1 MQELGLREAD
11 MDTDNDFLRALEVRL
26 DVLLRQDPERLAR
39 MLYRLDVDERAASF
53 AIADAANAPGA
64 LARLVLERIATKAAT
79 RADFSAPASEADA
92 DLLL

>member
-11 MDTDNDFLRALEVRL
+11 MGTDDDFLRALEVRL

-39 MLYRLDVDERAASF
+39 MLYRLDVDERAADA
-53 AIADAANAPGA
+53 AIADAANAAAA
-64 LARLVLERIATKAAT
+64 LARLMLERMNAKAAT